1 MLPFILWFHFFI
13 RRKRKNFEVSALP
26 HYDGDESIP
35 LKKHSVEQHFCS
47 CINYFQ
53 NLRFSDMWKPSKPF
67 SFKCYDGGGG
77 VRHSSPSKH
86 PKSLKPS
93 KPIKRS
99 KPSNFAALKNFHNS
113 LIHETFE
120 TLRSS
125 KNINFETIYKSVK
138 TP

>member
-1 MLPFILWFHFFI
+1 
-13 RRKRKNFEVSALP
+13 
-26 HYDGDESIP
+26 
-35 LKKHSVEQHFCS
+35 
-47 CINYFQ
+47 
-53 NLRFSDMWKPSKPF
+53 MWKPSKPF

-77 VRHSSPSKH
+77 VRHSYPSKH
-86 PKSLKPS
+86 PKSLKP
-93 KPIKRS
+93 KPIKHS
-99 KPSNFAALKNFHNS
+99 KPSNFAALKEFHNS